1 MKVVAGASLPDLRA
15 LMVASDLGG
24 TALARLLLGYGAAT
38 DATVVSCGIRRFLAM
53 QFFSL
58 KSSPPPRPSHP
69 NLALA
74 IFITGMAR
82 GSFSDVPRLL
92 SHCTGPVGAHLMGGP
107 VTEVTPICPP
117 SLSRPLRRILRPCPA
132 SPPSYGCVC
141 LAVMR

>member
-58 KSSPPPRPSHP
+58 KSSPPPPVRPIPILLWPSSSRGWRVALFRMF
-69 NLALA
+69 LA
-74 IFITGMAR
+74 
-82 GSFSDVPRLL
+82 
-92 SHCTGPVGAHLMGGP
+92 C
-107 VTEVTPICPP
+107 
-117 SLSRPLRRILRPCPA
+117 
-132 SPPSYGCVC
+132 
-141 LAVMR
+141 